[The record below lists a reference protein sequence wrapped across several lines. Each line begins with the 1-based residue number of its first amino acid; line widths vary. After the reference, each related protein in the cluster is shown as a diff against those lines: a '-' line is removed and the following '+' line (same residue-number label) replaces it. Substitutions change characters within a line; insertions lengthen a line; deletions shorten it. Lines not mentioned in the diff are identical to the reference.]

1 MSAFPL
7 LKTGAVL
14 QYPASQSSSHS
25 TCVLRFVDGSEQ
37 RFREQA
43 QPLRKW
49 TIRLELLDETE
60 VATLEGFF
68 QSQLGRLGDF
78 AFTDPWDGTIYPSC
92 SLEEDSITMM
102 FEDPMRGKVTVVV
115 RENRI

>member
-14 QYPASQSSSHS
+14 QHPASQSRSHS
-25 TCVLRFVDGSEQ
+25 TCVLRFVDGTEQ

-60 VATLEGFF
+60 VATLEDFF

-78 AFTDPWDGTIYPSC
+78 AFTDPWDGTIYPNC
-92 SLEEDSITMM
+92 SLEEDNIMM
-102 FEDPMRGKVTVVV
+102 LFEDLLRGKVTVVV
-115 RENRI
+115 RENRV